1 MAETWQRQSPL
12 ARRTPLDGAAGF
24 AMTERAFLAKIT
36 VRGKVT
42 DDAIRDAL
50 GASLPSEPNTASSGE
65 DHTIVWLGPDEW
77 LVVGPPETEGT
88 LSSTLATALPDA
100 AFIDV
105 TEGYATIRL
114 GGPLVGDVLS
124 MGTPLDLTLASSPP
138 VRRPAP
144 CLPAPPSSFTRSAKT
159 PSSTSTSNAARLP
172 ISGAGS
178 KPRPAPTS
186 HPLTPEPDH
195 AERNGTEVVDIMSG
209 FGNVAATMQCPATS
223 MWGGPM
229 RLSLATPDR
238 ALIAPTATIE
248 VDASPAGT

>member
-100 AFIDV
+100 AIIDV
-105 TEGYATIRL
+105 TEGYAIIRL
-114 GGPLVGDVLS
+114 GGPLARDVLS
-124 MGTPLDLTLASSPP
+124 MGTPLDLHPRQFAAGAATRTLFARTTIILHKVSEDPVFDIHVERSQASYLWSWLEAAS
-138 VRRPAP
+138 RPYI
-144 CLPAPPSSFTRSAKT
+144 APP
-159 PSSTSTSNAARLP
+159 
-172 ISGAGS
+172 
-178 KPRPAPTS
+178 
-186 HPLTPEPDH
+186 
-195 AERNGTEVVDIMSG
+195 
-209 FGNVAATMQCPATS
+209 
-223 MWGGPM
+223 
-229 RLSLATPDR
+229 
-238 ALIAPTATIE
+238 
-248 VDASPAGT
+248 DA